1 MARILQPHHGP
12 KGEEE
17 CAQRVNTPRA
27 SWGRMRR
34 DGFVFIIRAG
44 FAAAFG
50 FDQLCVLVCFGRYMP
65 SVILLLVSININSSE
80 INNNN
85 L

>member
-1 MARILQPHHGP
+1 M
-12 KGEEE
+12 
-17 CAQRVNTPRA
+17 
-27 SWGRMRR
+27 
-34 DGFVFIIRAG
+34 FIIRAG